1 MPETDVVELHRSF
14 VRIPSISRDEG
25 PLAEAVRDYLSASP
39 LDVVMPGNNVVA
51 TLGDGPKTLLLCTH
65 LDTVPPSRN
74 HPHGIYDA
82 RVVDDQ
88 VWGRGAVDAKASLAC
103 MTHTLFRLASEGWSP
118 GGGRLVGAFTACEE
132 TGGENNGLE
141 EVLPQIGRIDGA
153 LVGEPTHMNP
163 CVAQKGLLILR
174 LDSPGVSA
182 HAARP
187 AGGVNAISHAADDIL
202 ALNRLEFDR
211 VHPDLGKTTL
221 QVTTIDGGSA
231 RNVIPDL
238 CTFYVDIRST
248 PSYRHEEIVE
258 MVRATVRSSV
268 HIHSD
273 RFVPVG
279 TDPTDDIVRVCLEAH
294 PGAATFGSPTMSD
307 WIYLKG
313 VPTVKIGPGDSR
325 LSHTSE
331 ERIDTRELQRS
342 SDMYRDI
349 ILRYFG

>member
-1 MPETDVVELHRSF
+1 MPEIDVVDLHRRY

-25 PLAEAVRDYLSASP
+25 PLAEDVRAYLSASS
-39 LDVVMPGNNVVA
+39 LDVLKPGNNVVA
-51 TLGDGPKTLLLCTH
+51 TLGEGPRTLLLCTH

-82 RVVDDQ
+82 NIVDGQ
-88 VWGRGAVDAKASLAC
+88 VWGRGAVDAKASLAG
-103 MTHTLFRLASEGWSP
+103 MTHALYRLASEGWTP
-118 GGGRLVGAFTACEE
+118 PDGRVVGAFTACEE

-141 EVLPQIGRIDGA
+141 EVLPGIGRIDAA
-153 LVGEPTHMNP
+153 LVGEPTHMHP
-163 CVAQKGLLILR
+163 CIAQKGLLILR

-187 AGGVNAISHAADDIL
+187 AGGDNAIMHAAEDIL
-202 ALNRLEFDR
+202 ALSRLEFDR
-211 VHPDLGKTTL
+211 VHPELGETTL

-238 CTFYVDIRST
+238 CSFYVDIRST
-248 PSYRHEEIVE
+248 PAYRHEEIVE
-258 MVRATVRSSV
+258 MVRATVRSAV

-279 TDPTDDIVRVCLEAH
+279 TDAHDDIVRVCLEAH
-294 PGAATFGSPTMSD
+294 PGSATFGSPTMSD

-313 VPTVKIGPGDSR
+313 IPTVKIGPGDSR

-331 ERIDTRELQRS
+331 ERIETEELQRA